1 MRQASP
7 HTYPRFPYLQDARI
21 LSVSEIP
28 PFPTERP
35 LRQEFPSFV
44 QAESLTF
51 VLEVERDSLFSSQP
65 FPDAGRRN
73 VPVGV
78 EVGQVPSFS
87 Y

>member
-1 MRQASP
+1 M
-7 HTYPRFPYLQDARI
+7 
-21 LSVSEIP
+21 SEIP

-35 LRQEFPSFV
+35 LKRGLALSV

>member
-28 PFPTERP
+28 PSPTDRP
-35 LRQEFPSFV
+35 LKRGFALSV
-44 QAESLTF
+44 QAEFLTF
-51 VLEVERDSLFSSQP
+51 VVEVERDSLFSSQP

-78 EVGQVPSFS
+78 EVSQGPSFS
-87 Y
+87 D